1 MDSRQQCT
9 QTWGQINICWASAAQ
24 GNPVALLN
32 ATMMNETYSSMVAA
46 KPSQASYTIALAAL
60 QSLTST
66 TPGVSSS
73 TPAATNSASATPA
86 TSSGAATPSGNSNSG
101 GGGGGLSGGAIGG
114 IVGGVVGGLALI
126 GAIAFLLW
134 RRKKY
139 STVAQADPNSPANGP
154 LNTGYHPGNG
164 YQQNAAEVPANHMGN
179 APPTEKYANTGYRP
193 SEMPAYQQPAEMS
206 ATRY

>member
-1 MDSRQQCT
+1 
-9 QTWGQINICWASAAQ
+9 
-24 GNPVALLN
+24 
-32 ATMMNETYSSMVAA
+32 MMNETYSSMVAA

-73 TPAATNSASATPA
+73 TPAATNSASATPG
-86 TSSGAATPSGNSNSG
+86 TSSASPSPSSSSEPSTGGGGSSG

-154 LNTGYHPGNG
+154 LNTGYHPGNA
-164 YQQNAAEVPANHMGN
+164 YQQNAAEVPGHSMNN
-179 APPTEKYANTGYRP
+179 APPVEKYANQGYT